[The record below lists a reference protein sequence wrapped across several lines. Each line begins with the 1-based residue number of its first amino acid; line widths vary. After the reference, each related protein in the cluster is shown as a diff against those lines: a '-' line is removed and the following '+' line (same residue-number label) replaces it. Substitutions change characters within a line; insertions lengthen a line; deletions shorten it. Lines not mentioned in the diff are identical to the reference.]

1 MRTLQTD
8 RGIRGT
14 AAKRKVNAVDDYPG
28 NRKDDARRAELPEGL
43 RRAASDPAPVHG
55 MHGGHVGGEIDIAAL
70 VQSVWQRKWV
80 VAAFGFG
87 FALLAMALAYSLTP
101 RYTAT
106 SVVMLD
112 RNQSNIIDVESV
124 ATGLGQDYFTILAQQ
139 QVLLS
144 RSLAERVVDAMDL
157 ESQPYFNPMLVE
169 PEEPNFLVSLL
180 LGGVHLLKTTV
191 RGAVTEETTGPG
203 LRESLGD
210 DYWTRQMAVDILRGS
225 LEVQSVAETYVYSL
239 SVTTEDAVLSTEIAN
254 RMAELYITDQ
264 LETKFQATQ
273 AATEWL
279 SDRVA
284 QLRIEVEQAE
294 AAVEAYNSSS
304 TLISEATLANTNR
317 QLKELRERREEIV
330 RQQSLGADRQE
341 DLRALLDAGDYAAFA
356 AAVNV
361 PRLSTLAQSIE
372 AADGDERAALEQTF
386 QSLARRMV
394 EQAGVERDR
403 AEAQRAGISASIA
416 ELERQLESQ
425 TQDLVEL
432 RQLEREAEATRRI
445 YEQFLRRLNETSV
458 QEGTQQADARVLSE
472 AVVPLNP
479 SYPRKT
485 LIVLIAGFLGG
496 LVGIA
501 YVMIVEQLNSAFRS
515 SEELEKT
522 TGLPVMGQIPI
533 APVRLRKGLLD
544 YAVER
549 PSSGLVEAIRNL
561 RTGVMLANIDRRP
574 ELIML
579 TSTLP
584 KEGKTTCS
592 LLLAQNAAGLG
603 KKVLLIEC
611 DLRRRTFRT
620 YFPDAP
626 KLGMMSILSGDK
638 TWEEVVHHDTR
649 TGLDVIMGEET
660 KVNAAD
666 VFHSQRFQEFLAEAR
681 RRYDFVVIDTPP
693 VMAVP
698 DSRVIAPMVDAVIY
712 CVRWNSTNK
721 DLVRAGLQQFSQ
733 IKVSVS
739 GLALTQINLK
749 KMARYGY
756 GGYNYYYYK
765 SSNRYYLN

>member
-1 MRTLQTD
+1 MD
-8 RGIRGT
+8 
-14 AAKRKVNAVDDYPG
+14 VVDDFPG
-28 NRKDDARRAELPEGL
+28 KRQDDKRELPERLRQAVNEPPGQPKDDEVDLLGL
-43 RRAASDPAPVHG
+43 VST
-55 MHGGHVGGEIDIAAL
+55 I
-70 VQSVWQRKWV
+70 WQRKWI

-87 FALLAMALAYSLTP
+87 FAILAIALAYSLTP

-106 SVVMLD
+106 SIVMLD
-112 RNQSNIIDVESV
+112 RAESNIIDVEAV
-124 ATGLGQDYFTILAQQ
+124 TTGLGQDYYTILAQK
-139 QVLLS
+139 QVLQS
-144 RSLAERVVDAMDL
+144 RSLAERVVESMQL
-157 ESQPYFNPMLVE
+157 ENEVYFNPLLEEEEDPSLVAE
-169 PEEPNFLVSLL
+169 ILF
-180 LGGVHLLKTTV
+180 GGINLLKTTI
-191 RGAVTEETTGPG
+191 RGAVTEDEDGPT
-203 LRESLGD
+203 LRDELGEN
-210 DYWTRQMAVDILRGS
+210 YWVRQVAVDTLLGS
-225 LEVQSVAETYVYSL
+225 LAVDSVSDTYVYSL
-239 SVTTEDAVLSTEIAN
+239 SVTTENPVLSTKIAN
-254 RMAELYITDQ
+254 KMAELYITDQ
-264 LETKFQATQ
+264 LETKFEATQ

-284 QLRIEVEQAE
+284 QLKVEVEDAE
-294 AAVEAYNSSS
+294 AAVEAYNSS
-304 TLISEATLANTNR
+304 TALISEAALAQMNR
-317 QLKELRERREEIV
+317 QLKELRERRADLE
-330 RQQSLGADRQE
+330 RQQVSGGGRQN
-341 DLRALLDAGDYAAFA
+341 DLRALLEAGDYAGFA
-356 AAVNV
+356 AAVDV
-361 PRLSTLAQSIE
+361 PRLTSLAQNIE
-372 AADGDERAALEQTF
+372 EATGETRVALEETF
-386 QSLARRMV
+386 QSLAGRMV
-394 EQAGVERDR
+394 DQAGVEEDR
-403 AEAQRAGISASIA
+403 TDSQLAGINASIA
-416 ELERQLESQ
+416 GLETQLESQ
-425 TQDLVEL
+425 TQDLVQL
-432 RQLEREAEATRRI
+432 RQLQREAEASRRI

-472 AVVPLNP
+472 AVVPLLP
-479 SYPRKT
+479 SYPNKT
-485 LIVLIAGFLGG
+485 QIVLVAGFLGG
-496 LVGIA
+496 VFGIA
-501 YVMIVEQLNSAFRS
+501 YVLLIEQLNKSFRS
-515 SEELEKT
+515 SDELEKA
-522 TGLPVMGQIPI
+522 TGLPVMGQIPV
-533 APVRLRKGLLD
+533 APVRLRRGLLD

-574 ELIML
+574 EMIML

-620 YFPDAP
+620 YFPGAP

-638 TWEEVVHHDTR
+638 TWDEVVYHDER

-712 CVRWNSTNK
+712 CVRWNSTHK
-721 DLVRAGLQQFSQ
+721 DLVRAGLAQFSQ

>member
-1 MRTLQTD
+1 M
-8 RGIRGT
+8 
-14 AAKRKVNAVDDYPG
+14 RKVDAVDDYPG
-28 NRKDDARRAELPEGL
+28 TRKDETRRGAELPEGL
-43 RRAASDPAPVHG
+43 RRAATSPAPPQTET
-55 MHGGHVGGEIDIAAL
+55 EIDLGAL
-70 VQSVWQRKWV
+70 LQSVWQRKWI

-87 FALLAMALAYSLTP
+87 FALLAVAMAYALTP

-112 RNQSNIIDVESV
+112 RGQSNIIDVEAVSSS
-124 ATGLGQDYFTILAQQ
+124 LGQDYYTILAQR
-139 QVLLS
+139 QVLMS
-144 RSLAERVVDAMDL
+144 RSLAERVVDALDL
-157 ESQPYFNPMLVE
+157 ENEVYFNPMLIE
-169 PEEPNFLVSLL
+169 QEEPSLVASLL
-180 LGGVHLLKTTV
+180 FGGVDLLKTTI
-191 RGAVTEETTGPG
+191 RGAVTEDSDGPS
-203 LRESLGD
+203 LRDSVGD

-225 LEVQSVAETYVYSL
+225 LLVESISETYVYSL
-239 SVTTEDAVLSTEIAN
+239 SVTTEDPLLSTQIAN
-254 RMAELYITDQ
+254 KMAELYITDQ
-264 LETKFQATQ
+264 LETKFEATQ
-273 AATEWL
+273 AATAWL

-294 AAVEAYNSSS
+294 AAAEAYNSSS

-317 QLKELRERREEIV
+317 QLKELRERREEIM
-330 RQQSLGADRQE
+330 RQQTLGGGREAELQ
-341 DLRALLDAGDYAAFA
+341 AMLDAQDYAGFA

-361 PRLSTLAQSIE
+361 PRLTSLAQDIE
-372 AADGDERAALEQTF
+372 NAQGETRDTLTQTF
-386 QSLARRMV
+386 EMLAARMV
-394 EQAGVERDR
+394 SQAEIERDR
-403 AEAQRAGISASIA
+403 AESQRAGISASIA
-416 ELERQLESQ
+416 QLEAQLESQ

-432 RQLEREAEATRRI
+432 RQLQREAEASRRI

-472 AVVPLNP
+472 AVVPLTP
-479 SYPRKT
+479 SYPKKT

-496 LVGIA
+496 IFGIA
-501 YVMIVEQLNSAFRS
+501 YVVFVEQMNSAFRTS
-515 SEELEKT
+515 DELEKAT
-522 TGLPVMGQIPI
+522 ALPVMGQIPI
-533 APVRLRKGLLD
+533 APVRMRRGLLD

-549 PSSGLVEAIRNL
+549 PSSSLVEAVRNL

-620 YFPDAP
+620 YFPGAP
-626 KLGMMSILSGDK
+626 KLGLMSILSGDK
-638 TWEEVVHHDTR
+638 TWEEVVYRDER

-712 CVRWNSTNK
+712 CVRWNSTHK
-721 DLVRAGLQQFSQ
+721 DMVRSGIAQFSQ
-733 IKVSVS
+733 IGVTIS
-739 GLALTQINLK
+739 GLALTQINFK

-765 SSNRYYLN
+765 TSSRYYLN

>member
-1 MRTLQTD
+1 M
-8 RGIRGT
+8 
-14 AAKRKVNAVDDYPG
+14 DDYPG
-28 NRKDDARRAELPEGL
+28 NRKDDTRRSADLPEGL
-43 RRAASDPAPVHG
+43 RRAVNEPAP
-55 MHGGHVGGEIDIAAL
+55 MPDDQEIDIGAL

-87 FALLAMALAYSLTP
+87 FALLAMAIAYALTP

-112 RNQSNIIDVESV
+112 RSQSNIIDVEAVTS
-124 ATGLGQDYFTILAQQ
+124 GLGQDYYTILAQR

-157 ESQPYFNPMLVE
+157 QNVPYFNPMLIE
-169 PEEPNFLVSLL
+169 EEEPSLVGAILF
-180 LGGVHLLKTTV
+180 GGLDLLKTTI
-191 RGAVTEETTGPG
+191 RGAVTEDQDGPTT
-203 LRESLGD
+203 RDTLGE
-210 DYWTRQMAVDILRGS
+210 DYWARKVAVDTLLRS
-225 LEVQSVAETYVYSL
+225 LEVQSVSDTYVYSL
-239 SVTTEDAVLSTEIAN
+239 SVTTESPMMSTQIAN

-284 QLRIEVEQAE
+284 QLRVEVEQAE

-317 QLKELRERREEIV
+317 QLKELRERRDEIM
-330 RQQSLGADRQE
+330 RQQTVGDRQDE
-341 DLRALLDAGDYAAFA
+341 LRDMLARGDYVGFA
-356 AAVNV
+356 EVVNL
-361 PRLSTLAQSIE
+361 PRLVSLAQNIE
-372 AADGDERAALEQTF
+372 TTQGAERDGLVQTF
-386 QSLARRMV
+386 EVLAGRLV
-394 EQAGVERDR
+394 DQVGVERER
-403 AEAQRAGISASIA
+403 AESQRASISASID
-416 ELERQLESQ
+416 ELERQLENQ
-425 TQDLVEL
+425 TQDVVEL

-472 AVVPLNP
+472 AVVPLIA
-479 SYPRKT
+479 SYPQKT

-496 LVGIA
+496 VVGIG
-501 YVMIVEQLNSAFRS
+501 YVMMIEQMNSAFRS
-515 SEELEKT
+515 SEELEKS

-549 PSSGLVEAIRNL
+549 PSSALVEAVRNL

-620 YFPDAP
+620 YFPGAP
-626 KLGMMSILSGDK
+626 KLGMMSILSGEK
-638 TWEEVVHHDTR
+638 TWDEVVYHDER
-649 TGLDVIMGEET
+649 TGIDVIMGEET

-666 VFHSQRFQEFLAEAR
+666 VFHSQRFQDFLAEAR

-712 CVRWNSTNK
+712 CVRWNSTHK
-721 DLVRAGLQQFSQ
+721 DMVRAGIAQFAQ
-733 IKVSVS
+733 IKVSIS